1 MFPRHP
7 CATDT
12 HMDRREKK
20 KIPSDSTTE
29 TKWRLWE
36 PSYVY
41 SIGLLYFS
49 SHRFEDCFNV
59 RGGFNVVLPSGHY
72 FPVCHAEERWEI
84 KNWEL
89 QRVTV
94 DRWGTHAYAQAAG
107 ISCPVEYRRYKKGLF
122 LRLLYSGQR
131 LFIPVDLSFAWIYAT
146 MRFSRGYLLAILA
159 SVSQKLT
166 VSRTLSKLALWTKH
180 AKAATACRKRLRE
193 TLSFWL

>member
-1 MFPRHP
+1 MFVGFQNVSTSSMRNRH
-7 CATDT
+7 T
-12 HMDRREKK
+12 HGQTGEK

-49 SHRFEDCFNV
+49 SHCFEDCFNV

-94 DRWGTHAYAQAAG
+94 HKLLVFHAQWSIDG
-107 ISCPVEYRRYKKGLF
+107 IKKDFFILGSEIVHLSWHQF
-122 LRLLYSGQR
+122 CLNIHNNVLQLRL
-131 LFIPVDLSFAWIYAT
+131 PVSNISISFPEVNKWGSLRNWFSCRSTTKLILS
-146 MRFSRGYLLAILA
+146 RFLPHLCAQLAN
-159 SVSQKLT
+159 
-166 VSRTLSKLALWTKH
+166 
-180 AKAATACRKRLRE
+180 
-193 TLSFWL
+193 

>member
-12 HMDRREKK
+12 HMDRREK

-49 SHRFEDCFNV
+49 SHCFEDCFNV
-59 RGGFNVVLPSGHY
+59 HGGFNVVLPSRHY
-72 FPVCHAEERWEI
+72 FPVCHAEDRWEI
-84 KNWEL
+84 KKWEL

-94 DRWGTHAYAQAAG
+94 DRWGTQAYVQAAG
-107 ISCPVEYRRYKKGLF
+107 ISCPVEYTRYKKGLF
-122 LRLLYSGQR
+122 WDFY
-131 LFIPVDLSFAWIYAT
+131 T
-146 MRFSRGYLLAILA
+146 RGRDCSSQLTSVLPEYTQQCA
-159 SVSQKLT
+159 S
-166 VSRTLSKLALWTKH
+166 
-180 AKAATACRKRLRE
+180 AAVTCLQY
-193 TLSFWL
+193 